1 MSEQDLERFQ
11 SVVPGD
17 RALQHELRACTQR
30 EAFIELVVQ
39 RGREHDCVFTAA
51 EVEAAM
57 QANQRAW
64 FEREI
69 R

>member
-1 MSEQDLERFQ
+1 MSVQDLERFQ
-11 SVVPGD
+11 SIVLND

-30 EAFIELVVQ
+30 EAFMDLVVQ
-39 RGREHDCVFTAA
+39 RGREHDCLFTAA

>member
-1 MSEQDLERFQ
+1 MSIQDLARFQ
-11 SVVPGD
+11 GVVLSNL
-17 RALQHELRACTQR
+17 ALQRELRAYTQR
-30 EAFIELVVQ
+30 ERFIDLVVQ
-39 RGREHDCVFTAA
+39 RGHEHDCLFTAA

>member
-1 MSEQDLERFQ
+1 MSVQDLARFQ
-11 SVVPGD
+11 DLVLSD
-17 RALQHELRACTQR
+17 LALQQELRAYTQR
-30 EAFIELVVQ
+30 DAFIDLVVQ
-39 RGREHDCVFTAA
+39 RGREHDCLFTAA

-57 QANQRAW
+57 QAHRRAW

>member
-1 MSEQDLERFQ
+1 MSVQDLERFQ
-11 SVVPGD
+11 SAVLGD
-17 RALQHELRACTQR
+17 KALQHELRVCTQR
-30 EAFIELVVQ
+30 EAFIDLVVQ
-39 RGREHDCVFTAA
+39 RGREHDYLFTAA
-51 EVEAAM
+51 EVVAAM